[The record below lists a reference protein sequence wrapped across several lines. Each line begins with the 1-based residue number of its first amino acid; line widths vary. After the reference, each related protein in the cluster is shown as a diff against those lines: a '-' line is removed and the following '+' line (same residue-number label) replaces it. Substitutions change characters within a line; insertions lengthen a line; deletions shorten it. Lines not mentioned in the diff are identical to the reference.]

1 VGGRSPGKAR
11 PLGTDEIRL
20 LMYDLP
26 TTLAGRRDRAAVL
39 LGYAL
44 ALRAG
49 DLVTL
54 DVDDLTPDPT
64 AYSAATPR
72 LTPIR
77 RGQQAR
83 GDHRCPRNG

>member
-1 VGGRSPGKAR
+1 VGGGSPGKAR

-20 LMYDLP
+20 LMYDLT

-54 DVDDLTPDPT
+54 DVDDLTPDPHGLQRRHPT
-64 AYSAATPR
+64 ADPYPTRPTGTR
-72 LTPIR
+72 
-77 RGQQAR
+77 
-83 GDHRCPRNG
+83 